1 MCFPS
6 RIARKNLELDDV
18 RDQRRQEKVAFLTE
32 KPVAGPNIEAISTGT
47 VESAGLVKVNRKLDG
62 ANHRFSVGTGDS
74 THNPTQEPTI
84 RNDDSVVPV
93 VGLRIGRPLCM
104 VQNGIGHAKAL
115 TMFIVVR

>member
-32 KPVAGPNIEAISTGT
+32 KPVAGPNIEAISAGS
-47 VESAGLVKVNRKLDG
+47 VESAGLVKVDRKLDG
-62 ANHRFSVGTGDS
+62 AKNRFSVGAHSD

-84 RNDDSVVPV
+84 TNDDSIVPV
-93 VGLRIGRPLCM
+93 VGLRIGRSLYM
-104 VQNGIGHAKAL
+104 VEHGIGHAKAL